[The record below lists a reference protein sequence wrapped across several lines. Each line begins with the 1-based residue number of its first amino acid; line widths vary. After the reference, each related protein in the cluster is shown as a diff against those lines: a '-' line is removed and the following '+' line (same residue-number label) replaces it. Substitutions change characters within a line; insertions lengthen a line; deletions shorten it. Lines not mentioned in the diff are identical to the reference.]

1 MRFEHSV
8 VVEASVEEVRAFLDD
23 VQHAADCLPGVEDV
37 KHIEGD
43 TYEGR
48 MKIRIGPLALNIV
61 SRANI
66 AKSDLDH
73 WQVTGEGRDT
83 RVGAGVKATLDAAW
97 TAVTPTTTEVAM
109 TADVT
114 FSGRLG
120 ELGQPLIKRKADQLI
135 SDFAE
140 NLKQAFAK
148 K

>member
-8 VVEASVEEVRAFLDD
+8 LVEASVEEVRAFLDD
-23 VQHAADCLPGVEDV
+23 VQHTADCLPGVEDV

-48 MKIRIGPLALNIV
+48 MKIRIGPLALNIA

-66 AKSDLDH
+66 ARSDPDH

-83 RVGAGVKATLDAAW
+83 RVGAGVKASLDAAW

-140 NLKQAFAK
+140 NLKQALAK